1 MVAVGFASAVVAG
14 TITSCD
20 DDNGGFAAPGGPG
33 TGGAGATTTGAGGA
47 NVLRADVSLTGK
59 QVVPQLT
66 NTPGTATLTVTLDR
80 TTGNIMVTGNF
91 TGLSSPATAAHIHGP
106 ASTGTVGPVLIPLT
120 VTPDMNGTV
129 TGSASM
135 NPTDMNAMLDSLT
148 YVDIHSMYFDQ
159 GEIRAQI
166 DKLQ

>member
-20 DDNGGFAAPGGPG
+20 DDNNGFAAPGGPG
-33 TGGAGATTTGAGGA
+33 TAGTTGA
-47 NVLRADVSLTGK
+47 NVLRSDLTLTGL
-59 QVVPQLT
+59 QVVPPLT
-66 NTPGTATLTVTLDR
+66 NTVGTAMVTVTLDK
-80 TTGNIMVTGNF
+80 TTGNIMVTGKF
-91 TGLSSPATAAHIHGP
+91 SGLSSPATAAHIHGP
-106 ASTGTVGPVLIPLT
+106 SDTDTVGPVLIPLT
-120 VTPDMNGTV
+120 ITPDTNGTL

-148 YVDIHSMYFDQ
+148 YVDIHTMYFDQ

-166 DKLQ
+166 VQLQ